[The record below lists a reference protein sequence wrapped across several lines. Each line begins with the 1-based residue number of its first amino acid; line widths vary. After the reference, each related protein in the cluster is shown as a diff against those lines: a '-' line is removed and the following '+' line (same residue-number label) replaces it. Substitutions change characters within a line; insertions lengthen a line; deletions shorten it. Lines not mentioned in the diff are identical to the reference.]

1 MEAIN
6 AVMNGNATVGA
17 YIAVGLIAY
26 IALSVLTGLIFGF
39 RRGFSKTLLRLVT
52 IIAAAVVS
60 LVAVIWLAQYV
71 DLMFQGKTVED
82 LIILVW
88 PEYETAAD
96 PALHD
101 FIAAFDSVTAERV
114 AMALLTIVALPI
126 IFVVVFYVAK
136 FLTLIIYGIFAGIL
150 GMMSKKK
157 GFFSTLFGGLVGAV
171 QGVLIAAVVLLP
183 TAGFLGVADE
193 LRTGLT
199 SEDKPEESVVLV
211 EGFYEEYLD
220 DVIKSEPIVWLRQFG
235 GDMLF
240 EKMTTVTVAEETVD
254 MREETKSIAEI
265 VVDSLPLIDEDL
277 NWKHLEPHHKAA
289 LYAILADVDGN
300 EYNASIIAGVL
311 RGVCSAI
318 GSKSIPLELEE
329 PFNDFA
335 IQLINV
341 FATTDKDI
349 VAEDLTTLLNIYF
362 ILGDADV
369 LAAFDSESGAEM
381 DVKELLIA
389 QDDEGDTVIDN
400 VIIELNLNPR
410 TVPIVTSLTKFSLQL
425 MLDAFPAE
433 EALPEDV
440 DIEVVYDSVKD
451 GVNSLL
457 PDVNNPDLSHTEKV
471 ENVAA
476 SLDETLK
483 DNNIALDEEIVD
495 YIAEEIITQFE
506 GKDALTDEDI
516 NNALLAFY
524 GAYADSLATG
534 TTPPIDGVEGTE
546 G

>member
-6 AVMNGNATVGA
+6 AVINGNATVGA

-26 IALSVLTGLIFGF
+26 IAISVLSGLLFGF
-39 RRGFSKTLLRLVT
+39 KRGFSKTILRLVT
-52 IIAAAVVS
+52 IIAAAIAS
-60 LVAVIWLAQYV
+60 FVAVIWLAQYV
-71 DLMFQGKTVED
+71 DTLFQGKTLED

-114 AMALLTIVALPI
+114 AMALLTIVALPP

-157 GFFSTLFGGLVGAV
+157 GFFSTIFGGLIGAV

-183 TAGFLGVADE
+183 TAGFLGVADD
-193 LRTGLT
+193 LRVGLT

-277 NWKHLEPHHKAA
+277 NWKNLEPHHKDA
-289 LYAILADVDGN
+289 LRAILADVDEN

-318 GSKSIPLELEE
+318 GSESIPLELDE

-335 IQLINV
+335 IQLVNV
-341 FATTDKDI
+341 FATTNEEI
-349 VAEDLTTLLNIYF
+349 VAEDLATLLEIYF
-362 ILGDADV
+362 ILGDSDV
-369 LAAFDSESGAEM
+369 LAAFDAELGAEL

-389 QDDEGDTVIDN
+389 EDEKGDTVIDN
-400 VIIELNLNPR
+400 VISELNDNPR

-425 MLDAFPAE
+425 MLDSFPAE
-433 EALPEDV
+433 ETLPEDV

-495 YIAEEIITQFE
+495 YIAEEIITQFA
-506 GKDALTDEDI
+506 GKDELTDEDI

-524 GAYADSLATG
+524 GAYAES
-534 TTPPIDGVEGTE
+534 IK
-546 G
+546 